1 MIHLCVGNRI
11 KIVAE
16 KGVGEH
22 KPRMF
27 KEGQPIVL
35 RNFHPHAT
43 TKWHQM
49 LVKKQL
55 GPLTYEVE
63 VEVEAK
69 FVLDMLITLNHGQ

>member
-1 MIHLCVGNRI
+1 M
-11 KIVAE
+11 AE
-16 KGVGEH
+16 EGVGEH

-27 KEGQPIVL
+27 KEGQSIAL
-35 RNFHPHAT
+35 RDFHPYAT

-69 FVLDMLITLNHGQ
+69 FVLHMLITLNHGQ